1 MVESEELKSS
11 VEVEEGEK
19 RAEAETGTKR
29 ESQGEYEEE
38 LKCPECESPELRHD
52 YKRAE
57 LVCDDCGLVV
67 DDAFIDTGPEWRA
80 FDNEQ
85 RQKRARTGA
94 PMTMTQ
100 HDKGLTSVIGSDDT
114 DSYGSPLS
122 SSKQQQF
129 YRLKKWQRRA
139 RLSDSNERNMALA
152 LGEINRMSSQLDI
165 PQSIQETASVIYRSA
180 TKADLIRGRS
190 IEGVSGAALY
200 IACRHLNVPRTLD
213 EIAEVARI
221 PKKEL
226 GRTFRFIAS
235 ELNINMMP
243 ASPIDYVPR
252 FCSKLG
258 ASQEV
263 RKEGE
268 DILRKASEIG
278 ITSGR
283 SPTSIAAAAIYIAG
297 IQCGE
302 SITQREV
309 ADATCTTEVTVRN
322 RYKELA
328 EELDLDLRA

>member
-1 MVESEELKSS
+1 MESEQVKEKLEERER
-11 VEVEEGEK
+11 VEDSKATEGSE
-19 RAEAETGTKR
+19 R
-29 ESQGEYEEE
+29 ESRGEYEEV
-38 LKCPECESPELRHD
+38 LHCPECDSPELRHD

-57 LVCDDCGLVV
+57 LVCEECGLVV
-67 DDAFIDTGPEWRA
+67 DDEFIDTGPEWRA
-80 FDNEQ
+80 FDEEQ
-85 RQKRARTGA
+85 REKRARTGA

-122 SSKQQQF
+122 SRKQQQF

-165 PQSIQETASVIYRSA
+165 PQSIQETASMIYRAA

-200 IACRHLNVPRTLD
+200 VACRHLNVPRTLD

-226 GRTFRFIAS
+226 GRTFRFIAQ
-235 ELNINMMP
+235 ELEIKMMP
-243 ASPIDYVPR
+243 ARPLDYIPR

-263 RKEGE
+263 RKEAE

-283 SPTSIAAAAIYIAG
+283 SPTSIAAAAIYISG
-297 IQCGE
+297 IRCGE

-309 ADATCTTEVTVRN
+309 AEATCTTEVTVRN

-328 EELDLDLRA
+328 DELNLELKP

>member
-1 MVESEELKSS
+1 MSMEFE
-11 VEVEEGEK
+11 EVEERVE
-19 RAEAETGTKR
+19 EESVEEEESESPR
-29 ESQGEYEEE
+29 ESQGEYEEVPN
-38 LKCPECESPELRHD
+38 CPECESPELRHD

-57 LVCDDCGLVV
+57 LVCEDCGLVI
-67 DDAFIDTGPEWRA
+67 DEAFIDTGPEWRA
-80 FDNEQ
+80 FDDEQ
-85 RQKRARTGA
+85 REKRARTGA

-100 HDKGLTSVIGSDDT
+100 HDKGLTSVIGSDDR

-165 PQSIQETASVIYRSA
+165 PQSIQETASMIYRQA
-180 TKADLIRGRS
+180 TKEDLIRGRS

-200 IACRHLNVPRTLD
+200 IACRHINVPRTLD

-226 GRTFRFIAS
+226 GRTFRFIAQ
-235 ELNINMMP
+235 ELDINMMP
-243 ASPIDYVPR
+243 ASPMDYVPR

-263 RKEGE
+263 SKEADE
-268 DILRKASEIG
+268 ILRKASEIG

-297 IQCGE
+297 LRCGV

-309 ADATCTTEVTVRN
+309 AEATCTTEVTVRN

-328 EELDLDLRA
+328 EELDLELDT